1 MLSDMYNEL
10 YEAWKK
16 EKENRELQVLSR
28 DFYSRLTDYVRSL
41 KEESRMLDRKAL
53 KARLMHREF
62 ENVKK
67 LVRELVKLRYKKTLK
82 ETVAGKVVAGDVLTM
97 EEERLHKAVLP
108 LAESYKAFL
117 KDILRGRSTSVE
129 KEEKPKRVLLR
140 FLQEIPAVI
149 GSDMRTYGPF
159 KAEDIATLPIENA
172 RIFLEKGIAVEVEA
186 KV

>member
-1 MLSDMYNEL
+1 MYDEL

-16 EKENRELQVLSR
+16 EKENIELQPLPK
-28 DFYSRLTDYVRSL
+28 DFYSKLADYVKSL
-41 KEESRMLDRKAL
+41 REESRMLDRKTL

-67 LVRELVKLRYKKTLK
+67 LVKELARLRYEKTLK
-82 ETVAGKVVAGDVLTM
+82 ETVAGKVVPRDVLTM

-108 LAESYKAFL
+108 LAESHKAFFRGVL
-117 KDILRGRSTSVE
+117 SGRSTPVE
-129 KEEKPKRVLLR
+129 REEKPKRVLLR
-140 FLQEIPAVI
+140 FLQEIPAII

-159 KAEDIATLPIENA
+159 KAEDIATLPTENA
-172 RIFLEKGIAVEVEA
+172 RLLVGKGIAVEVET

>member
-1 MLSDMYNEL
+1 MYDEL

-16 EKENRELQVLSR
+16 EKESGELQSLPK
-28 DFYSRLTDYVRSL
+28 DFYSKLTDYVKSL
-41 KEESRMLDRKAL
+41 KEESRMLDRKTL
-53 KARLMHREF
+53 KARLMLREF

-67 LVRELVKLRYKKTLK
+67 LVKELVRLRYEKILKK
-82 ETVAGKVVAGDVLTM
+82 TVAGKVVPGDVLTK

-108 LAESYKAFL
+108 LAESHRAFL
-117 KDILRGRSTSVE
+117 KDVLSGRSTPVE
-129 KEEKPKRVLLR
+129 REEKPKRVILR
-140 FLQEIPAVI
+140 FLQEIPAII

-172 RIFLEKGIAVEVEA
+172 RILVEKGIAVEIEA